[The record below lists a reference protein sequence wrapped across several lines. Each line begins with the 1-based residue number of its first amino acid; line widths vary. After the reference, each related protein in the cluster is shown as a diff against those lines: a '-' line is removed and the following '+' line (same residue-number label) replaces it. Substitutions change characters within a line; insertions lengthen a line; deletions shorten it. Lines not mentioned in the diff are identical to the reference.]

1 MSSDPIERFSIH
13 LVRLDPVEGSE
24 MDKSRPCVVVS
35 PDELNRQMETVIVAP
50 MTTTRIR
57 LPTRIPWRFN
67 GQKCD
72 IVLHQLR
79 TVDRTRLSQRIGVL
93 EPTIARQVLAALQQ
107 LFASPAEPESPPAG

>member
-1 MSSDPIERFSIH
+1 MPGDIERFAIH

-24 MDKSRPCVVVS
+24 MDKSRPCVVLS
-35 PDELNRQMETVIVAP
+35 PDELNRQMDTVIVAP

-67 GQKCD
+67 SQKCD

-79 TVDRTRLSQRIGVL
+79 TVDRTRIGERLGTL
-93 EPTIARQVLAALQQ
+93 EPAIARQALAALQQ
-107 LFASPAEPESPPAG
+107 LFSPPPAEMQEPPS